1 MGPETE
7 NELGR
12 ERVLSALQNP
22 LSKRMGLVFCYFVL
36 FFFKPG
42 NIKHSKSDV
51 DVF

>member
-36 FFFKPG
+36 FFLNQG
-42 NIKHSKSDV
+42 TLNTLSQM
-51 DVF
+51 

>member
-22 LSKRMGLVFCYFVL
+22 LSKRMGLVFCCSVL
-36 FFFKPG
+36 FFLNQG
-42 NIKHSKSDV
+42 TLNTLSQM
-51 DVF
+51 